1 MKQPDKLPKPLRREF
16 LHFLEDHPPQ
26 AFSNSLRRL
35 LLDYMEKEVSTG
47 LPVYFDRF
55 LWSLSDLFD
64 LLDMAA
70 AHRQQL
76 RDKEGKKQKQKKISK
91 QQL

>member
-47 LPVYFDRF
+47 FPLHFDRF

-70 AHRQQL
+70 AHLSQPGSK
-76 RDKEGKKQKQKKISK
+76 DGKKKKQKK
-91 QQL
+91 